1 MAQVDIAAV
10 FQLLGTVAAD
20 MREMKADMREVKAQ
34 LCEHDHKI
42 DEVASGVSSLRA
54 ALTEYHSAVVGH
66 GVLIGDLEDRV
77 RRIERHLGFA
87 PAAE

>member
-1 MAQVDIAAV
+1 MAQVDIAAL

-20 MREMKADMREVKAQ
+20 VREMKADMREMKADLRDLRDTKADKADVQ
-34 LCEHDHKI
+34 
-42 DEVASGVSSLRA
+42 GLRA
-54 ALTEYHSAVVGH
+54 ALTEYHSAVIGH